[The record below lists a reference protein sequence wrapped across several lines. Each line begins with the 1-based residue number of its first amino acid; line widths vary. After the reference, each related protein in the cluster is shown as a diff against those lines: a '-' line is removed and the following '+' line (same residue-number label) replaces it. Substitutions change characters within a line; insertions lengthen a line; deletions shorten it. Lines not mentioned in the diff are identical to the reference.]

1 MLKVGLT
8 GGIGAGKSEVS
19 RLFVSYG
26 AVLIDADKIAREVV
40 GPAAAP
46 PAPPWGGGGPP
57 GAHPGG
63 APGPPPRGAPRL
75 GPPRERG

>member
-40 GPAAAP
+40 EPRAPRRDAGLVAGRPAVHN
-46 PAPPWGGGGPP
+46 GGGSRGPP
-57 GAHPGG
+57 H
-63 APGPPPRGAPRL
+63 RGAQLLADP
-75 GPPRERG
+75 